1 MGLFSQSGDWG
12 YEDNYSYKLGNR
24 SEPMTKTQKFLKLIS
39 ENPDLPIIPMVD
51 HEVVCEDCGRWLG
64 SFGNAY
70 VGEYALFND
79 RYYDEREEFKEDYL
93 DFYCDELCEKF
104 DIYSDKD
111 EKLEKYLDGIADKC
125 FIKAIIV
132 NINLPE

>member
-1 MGLFSQSGDWG
+1 MS
-12 YEDNYSYKLGNR
+12 
-24 SEPMTKTQKFLKLIS
+24 KTQKLIKLIS
-39 ENPDLPIIPMVD
+39 ENPELPILPMVD
-51 HEVVCEDCGRWLG
+51 YEVVCEDCGRWLG

-70 VGEYALFND
+70 VGEYTLFND

-111 EKLEKYLDGIADKC
+111 KRLEKYLNEVADKC

-132 NINLPE
+132 NIDLPE